1 MAYSMTGFGQCTT
14 EGIPG
19 RLTIE
24 IKSVNQRFLDI
35 SVRMPRELS
44 FLEMRLRDTI
54 RKRIVRGKV
63 DVFVIFE
70 GNTNENVSLKYNP
83 NIAQSYIEGAKEM
96 ERSFGIKNDMTASA
110 LSALPYVFE
119 KVTEQA
125 DEDEITKLFD
135 DALEQ
140 ALCSFSNARK
150 SEGERLTKDLLQKT
164 DELLS
169 YVSEIEKREPE
180 IIASYKEKISQK
192 LSEFSDITE
201 GIDSSRLALE
211 VTMYAD
217 KICVDEEIVRLKSH
231 VKETKAVLQK
241 EGEIGR
247 RLDFLSQEMNRE
259 ANTILS
265 KSVDVMTDSI
275 GVSMKTVIEKIREQ
289 IQNLE

>member
-1 MAYSMTGFGQCTT
+1 MAYSMTGFGRCTKEAT
-14 EGIPG
+14 CG

-24 IKSVNQRFLDI
+24 IKSVNHRFLDV

-44 FLEMRLRDTI
+44 FLEMRLRDTV
-54 RKRIVRGKV
+54 RRRIVRGKV
-63 DVFVIFE
+63 DVSVSFD
-70 GNTNENVSLKYNP
+70 GNTDENISLKFNP
-83 NIAQSYIEGAKEM
+83 NIAKSYLEGASEM
-96 ERSFGIKNDMTASA
+96 ESTFGIKNDMTTVT
-110 LSALPYVFE
+110 LSSLPYVFE
-119 KVTEQA
+119 KVTNQT
-125 DEDEITKLFD
+125 DEDEMTRLFD
-135 DALEQ
+135 DSLEEALDNFE
-140 ALCSFSNARK
+140 NARK
-150 SEGERLTKDLLQKT
+150 SEGDRLVKDILQKT

-169 YVSEIEKREPE
+169 YVSDIEERSPQ
-180 IIASYKEKISQK
+180 IVAAYKEKINEK

-231 VKETKAVLQK
+231 VKETVNVLK
-241 EGEIGR
+241 KDGEVGR

-265 KSVDVMTDSI
+265 KSVDVKTDNT

>member
-83 NIAQSYIEGAKEM
+83 NIAQSYLEGAKEM
-96 ERSFGIKNDMTASA
+96 ERNFGIKNDMTASA

-119 KVTEQA
+119 KVTEQT

-135 DALEQ
+135 DALEN
-140 ALCSFSNARK
+140 ALCGFSNARK
-150 SEGERLTKDLLQKT
+150 SEGERLVKDLLQKT

-241 EGEIGR
+241 EGEVGR

-265 KSVDVMTDSI
+265 KSVDVMTDTI

>member
-1 MAYSMTGFGQCTT
+1 MAYSMTGFGQCTKEET
-14 EGIPG
+14 IG

-54 RKRIVRGKV
+54 KKRIVRGKV

-70 GNTNENVSLKYNP
+70 GNNDENISLKYNP
-83 NIAQSYIEGAKEM
+83 NIARSYLEGAKEM
-96 ERSFGIKNDMTASA
+96 EEAFGIKNDMTTAA

-119 KVTEQA
+119 KVTNQS
-125 DEDEITKLFD
+125 DEDELTKLFD
-135 DALEQ
+135 ETLLCALDSFEDA
-140 ALCSFSNARK
+140 RR
-150 SEGERLTKDLLQKT
+150 SEGERLVKDLLQKT

-169 YVSEIEKREPE
+169 YVSGIEKREPE
-180 IIASYKEKISQK
+180 IIASYKEKIKQK
-192 LSEFSDITE
+192 LSDFSDITE

-231 VKETKAVLQK
+231 VKETRSVLQNQ
-241 EGEIGR
+241 GEVGR

>member
-1 MAYSMTGFGQCTT
+1 MAYSMTGFGRCTKEAT
-14 EGIPG
+14 CG

-24 IKSVNQRFLDI
+24 IKSVNHRFLDV

-44 FLEMRLRDTI
+44 FLEMRLRDTV
-54 RKRIVRGKV
+54 RRRIVRGKV
-63 DVFVIFE
+63 DVSVSFD
-70 GNTNENVSLKYNP
+70 GNTDENISLKFNP
-83 NIAQSYIEGAKEM
+83 NIAKGYLEGASEM
-96 ERSFGIKNDMTASA
+96 ESTFGIKNDMTTVT
-110 LSALPYVFE
+110 LSSLPYVFE
-119 KVTEQA
+119 KVTNQT
-125 DEDEITKLFD
+125 DEDEMTRLLD
-135 DALEQ
+135 DSLEEALDNFE
-140 ALCSFSNARK
+140 NARK
-150 SEGERLTKDLLQKT
+150 SEGDRLVKDILQKT

-169 YVSEIEKREPE
+169 YVSDIEERSPQ
-180 IIASYKEKISQK
+180 IVAAYKEKINEK

-201 GIDSSRLALE
+201 EIDSSRLALE

-231 VKETKAVLQK
+231 VKETVNVLK
-241 EGEIGR
+241 KDGEVGR

-265 KSVDVMTDSI
+265 KSVDVKTDNT

>member
-1 MAYSMTGFGQCTT
+1 MAYSMTGFGRCTKEAT
-14 EGIPG
+14 CG

-24 IKSVNQRFLDI
+24 IKSVNHRFLDV

-44 FLEMRLRDTI
+44 FLEMRLRDTV
-54 RKRIVRGKV
+54 RRRIVRGKV
-63 DVFVIFE
+63 DVSVSFD
-70 GNTNENVSLKYNP
+70 GNTDENISLKFNP
-83 NIAQSYIEGAKEM
+83 NIAKSYLEGASEM
-96 ERSFGIKNDMTASA
+96 ESTFGIKNDMTTVT
-110 LSALPYVFE
+110 LSSLPYVFE
-119 KVTEQA
+119 KVTNQT
-125 DEDEITKLFD
+125 DEDEMTRLLD
-135 DALEQ
+135 DSLEEALDNFE
-140 ALCSFSNARK
+140 NARK
-150 SEGERLTKDLLQKT
+150 SEGDRLVKDILQKT

-169 YVSEIEKREPE
+169 YVSDIEERSPQ
-180 IIASYKEKISQK
+180 IVASYKEKINEK

-231 VKETKAVLQK
+231 VKETVNVLK
-241 EGEIGR
+241 KDGEVGR

-265 KSVDVMTDSI
+265 KSVDVKTDNT